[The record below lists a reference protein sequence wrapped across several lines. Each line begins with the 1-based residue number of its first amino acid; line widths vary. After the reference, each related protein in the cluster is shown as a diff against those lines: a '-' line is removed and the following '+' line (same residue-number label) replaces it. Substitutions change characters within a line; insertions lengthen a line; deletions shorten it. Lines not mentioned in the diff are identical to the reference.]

1 MSNTDVAERTEH
13 PVVVF
18 RQQVE
23 ARQSEFAAALPAH
36 IPAERFVRVI
46 LTAVNKNP
54 ALLLADRASLFSSA
68 MMAAADG
75 LLCDGRE
82 AALVI
87 YRTKKKDR
95 DGERWIDAVQYMPMV
110 AGILKKVRN
119 SGELST
125 IVAKVVYGG
134 DHFRNWIDDDGEHLE
149 YEAGE
154 DQDRNIIRNAFSMA
168 KLKDG
173 AVEVE
178 VLKPAD
184 IEKIRSVSRS
194 KDKGPWVD
202 WWEEMAK
209 KSAIRRL
216 SKRLPLNTD
225 LDDLI
230 RRDDNLYDFD
240 TAREDAAQRQQTS
253 LAGKLDA
260 LAVIPASA
268 SPPIGQTIDANTGE
282 VTEHSKSPAST
293 GTEAPSES
301 AEPSTADAGTAGP
314 ADTKQQTASG
324 PDKEAGPAT
333 NQAASSQPSASPPA
347 ETVASGQAAS
357 NPNPPKEGNGAATGR
372 DTKKSPTTE
381 KEYVEWARAW
391 IAALDDS
398 AAGRARWTDEKS
410 TRNRSHTGS
419 DAREMLHAE
428 LEKRCAE
435 IDDANKD

>member
-1 MSNTDVAERTEH
+1 MTDAAAVAERPTN

-23 ARQSEFAAALPAH
+23 ARQNEFAAALPAH

-54 ALLLADRASLFSSA
+54 GLLYADRASLFSSA

-87 YRTKKKDR
+87 YRTKKKD
-95 DGERWIDAVQYMPMV
+95 DQGERWIDAVQYMPMV

-125 IVAKVVYGG
+125 IVAKVVYAG
-134 DHFRNWIDDDGEHLE
+134 DHFRNWIDDQGEHLE
-149 YEAGE
+149 YEAG
-154 DQDRNIIRNAFSMA
+154 DNQDRNVVRNAFAMA

-184 IEKIRSVSRS
+184 IEKIRSVSRA

-230 RRDDNLYDFD
+230 RRDDSLYDFEG
-240 TAREDAAQRQQTS
+240 AREDAQAQVPRS
-253 LAGKLDA
+253 LVGKLDA
-260 LAVIPASA
+260 LAG
-268 SPPIGQTIDANTGE
+268 SPPLSPPMGDAETGE
-282 VTEHSKSPAST
+282 VTDHTNSATAAST
-293 GTEAPSES
+293 RSGDAS
-301 AEPSTADAGTAGP
+301 DAGQTDQSATA
-314 ADTKQQTASG
+314 KNS
-324 PDKEAGPAT
+324 
-333 NQAASSQPSASPPA
+333 ASSQPTASTA
-347 ETVASGQAAS
+347 ETAASGQAAPQSS
-357 NPNPPKEGNGAATGR
+357 NPPRSKDDGAAKAGDKTDLPKNEAEYLVHAKSWIAR
-372 DTKKSPTTE
+372 LDDASKADALWKADKNLRNKANVSEEAREDLKKLLDTKVSE
-381 KEYVEWARAW
+381 IQDA
-391 IAALDDS
+391 D
-398 AAGRARWTDEKS
+398 
-410 TRNRSHTGS
+410 RS
-419 DAREMLHAE
+419 
-428 LEKRCAE
+428 
-435 IDDANKD
+435 

>member
-1 MSNTDVAERTEH
+1 MTDVTVVAERPAN
-13 PVVVF
+13 PVAVF

-23 ARQSEFAAALPAH
+23 ARQNEFAAALPAH

-54 ALLLADRASLFSSA
+54 GLLYADRASLFSSA

-87 YRTKKKDR
+87 YRTKKKD
-95 DGERWIDAVQYMPMV
+95 DQGERWIEAVQYMPMV

-125 IVAKVVYGG
+125 IVAKVVYAG
-134 DHFRNWIDDDGEHLE
+134 DHFRNWIDDQGEHLE

-154 DQDRNIIRNAFSMA
+154 NQDRNVVRNAFAMA

-184 IEKIRSVSRS
+184 IEKIRSVSRA

-230 RRDDNLYDFD
+230 RRDDALYDFD
-240 TAREDAAQRQQTS
+240 GARADAQANQPRS

-260 LAVIPASA
+260 LAGSTSLSPSIASDFDR
-268 SPPIGQTIDANTGE
+268 QTGE
-282 VTEHSKSPAST
+282 VIESNSAASTTTGDKGDAAVAGQADPAPGPDKASPASNSASSQKDAHPGPSDASGQGAAKSDPSPDKDKAAPKAGDKAET
-293 GTEAPSES
+293 PKNEAEYVTHARSWIEKLND
-301 AEPSTADAGTAGP
+301 ADAGE
-314 ADTKQQTASG
+314 KQWASEKG
-324 PDKEAGPAT
+324 LRNK
-333 NQAASSQPSASPPA
+333 
-347 ETVASGQAAS
+347 S
-357 NPNPPKEGNGAATGR
+357 NTGA
-372 DTKKSPTTE
+372 
-381 KEYVEWARAW
+381 
-391 IAALDDS
+391 
-398 AAGRARWTDEKS
+398 
-410 TRNRSHTGS
+410 
-419 DAREMLHAE
+419 DARETLQSA
-428 LEKRCAE
+428 LADKCRE
-435 IDDANKD
+435 IRDADRS

>member
-1 MSNTDVAERTEH
+1 MTDTNVAERSTN
-13 PVVVF
+13 PVAVF

-23 ARQSEFAAALPAH
+23 ARQNEFAAALPAH

-54 ALLLADRASLFSSA
+54 ALLFADRASLFSSA

-87 YRTKKKDR
+87 YRTKKKD
-95 DGERWIDAVQYMPMV
+95 DQGNERWIDAVQYMPMV

-134 DHFRNWIDDDGEHLE
+134 DHFRNWIDDQGEHLE

-154 DQDRNIIRNAFSMA
+154 DQNRDVVRNAFAMA

-184 IEKIRSVSRS
+184 IEKIRSVSRA

-230 RRDDNLYDFD
+230 RRDDSLYDFD
-240 TAREDAAQRQQTS
+240 GAREDAQAAVPRS

-260 LAVIPASA
+260 LAG
-268 SPPIGQTIDANTGE
+268 SPSIVHDIDRETGE
-282 VTEHSKSPAST
+282 VIDQTNSAAPAATQLKSGGA
-293 GTEAPSES
+293 TEAGQADPS
-301 AEPSTADAGTAGP
+301 
-314 ADTKQQTASG
+314 QTGSG
-324 PDKEAGPAT
+324 PDK
-333 NQAASSQPSASPPA
+333 ASPAKDKSSTPPKDA
-347 ETVASGQAAS
+347 TASAASGQADAKSAPSKESDKAS
-357 NPNPPKEGNGAATGR
+357 AAATNEPPKTEGEYIAHAR
-372 DTKKSPTTE
+372 SWIE
-381 KEYVEWARAW
+381 K
-391 IAALDDS
+391 LDDA
-398 AAGRARWTDEKS
+398 AAGEKRWLDEKGL
-410 TRNRSHTGS
+410 RNKSNTGS
-419 DAREMLHAE
+419 DARETLQSE
-428 LEKRCAE
+428 LAGKCRE
-435 IDDANKD
+435 IRDADRS

>member
-1 MSNTDVAERTEH
+1 MTDTDVVERPTN

-23 ARQSEFAAALPAH
+23 ARQNEFAAALPAH

-54 ALLLADRASLFSSA
+54 ALLYADRASLFSSA

-87 YRTKKKDR
+87 YRTKKKD
-95 DGERWIDAVQYMPMV
+95 DQGERWIDAVQYMPMV

-125 IVAKVVYGG
+125 IVAKVVYAG
-134 DHFRNWIDDDGEHLE
+134 DHFRNWIDDQGEHLE
-149 YEAGE
+149 YEAG
-154 DQDRNIIRNAFSMA
+154 DNQDRSIVRNAFAMA
-168 KLKDG
+168 KLRDG

-184 IEKIRSVSRS
+184 IEKIRSVSRA

-230 RRDDNLYDFD
+230 RRDDSLYDFD
-240 TAREDAAQRQQTS
+240 GAREDAQAAIPRS

-260 LAVIPASA
+260 LAGSPSLSPPMGVDPETGEITEQTNSAAASAPASVA
-268 SPPIGQTIDANTGE
+268 AEAGQ
-282 VTEHSKSPAST
+282 
-293 GTEAPSES
+293 
-301 AEPSTADAGTAGP
+301 AGP
-314 ADTKQQTASG
+314 SG
-324 PDKEAGPAT
+324 PDKASPAKD
-333 NQAASSQPSASPPA
+333 QPSSTQPTANSHA
-347 ETVASGQAAS
+347 ETAATGQAAS
-357 NPNPPKEGNGAATGR
+357 ESKGPSRSTDQGAATAG
-372 DTKKSPTTE
+372 DTKPEDMKTE
-381 KEYVEWARAW
+381 SEYIRYAQAW
-391 IAALDDS
+391 ISDWTGTEDPS
-398 AAGRARWTDEKS
+398 IKNPRWQADKNIRNKCNVTEEVRDAMLGKFVQKISENADADKS
-410 TRNRSHTGS
+410 
-419 DAREMLHAE
+419 
-428 LEKRCAE
+428 
-435 IDDANKD
+435 

>member
-1 MSNTDVAERTEH
+1 MSNTDVVERAAN
-13 PVVVF
+13 PVAIF
-18 RQQVE
+18 AQQVKSRE
-23 ARQSEFAAALPAH
+23 QEFAAALPAH

-54 ALLLADRASLFSSA
+54 ALLYADRATLFSAA
-68 MMAAADG
+68 MMSAADG

-87 YRTKKKDR
+87 YRTRKKDE

-125 IVAKVVYGG
+125 IVAKVVYAG
-134 DHFRNWIDDDGEHLE
+134 DRFKNWIDNEGEHLE
-149 YEAGE
+149 YEAG
-154 DQDRNIIRNAFSMA
+154 DAQDRNIVLCAFAMA

-173 AVEVE
+173 AIEVE

-240 TAREDAAQRQQTS
+240 AAREDAAQRQSTS
-253 LAGKLDA
+253 LAGKLDMLAA
-260 LAVIPASA
+260 LAPS
-268 SPPIGQTIDANTGE
+268 
-282 VTEHSKSPAST
+282 
-293 GTEAPSES
+293 EAPST
-301 AEPSTADAGTAGP
+301 AYTNSTASQESGVHFESDVGTAGQADQRGSDTPGP
-314 ADTKQQTASG
+314 ADNS
-324 PDKEAGPAT
+324 
-333 NQAASSQPSASPPA
+333 ASSQLSALA
-347 ETVASGQAAS
+347 DAA
-357 NPNPPKEGNGAATGR
+357 PGRAAPDANPPKESTGAA
-372 DTKKSPTTE
+372 KAATTSAANATAPKNE
-381 KEYVEWARAW
+381 AEYIAAANAW
-391 IAALDDS
+391 IDALTAADEGEKRW
-398 AAGRARWTDEKS
+398 AGEKAL
-410 TRNRSHTGS
+410 RNKAHVGA
-419 DAREMLHAE
+419 DARETLQ
-428 LEKRCAE
+428 EKLAKKCAE
-435 IDDANKD
+435 IRDADRS